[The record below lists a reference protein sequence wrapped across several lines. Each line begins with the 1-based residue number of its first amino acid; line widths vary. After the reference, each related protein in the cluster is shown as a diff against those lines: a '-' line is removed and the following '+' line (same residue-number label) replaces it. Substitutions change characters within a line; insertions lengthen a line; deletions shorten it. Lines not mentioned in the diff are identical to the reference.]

1 MYFLCKFFGYL
12 YYLCSEQYLKITVVA
27 AVAKRKETFFVFKDG
42 NTVFCTKRIK
52 FTLVITSNRGLK
64 HTCMVAN
71 FIAGFVTKNNVLRK
85 PHFYAQFV
93 GD

>member
-1 MYFLCKFFGYL
+1 M
-12 YYLCSEQYLKITVVA
+12 KITVVA

-42 NTVFCTKRIK
+42 DTVFSAKRIK
-52 FTLVITSNRGLK
+52 FTLVITSNRRLK
-64 HTCMVAN
+64 HTGMVAN

-93 GD
+93 GN